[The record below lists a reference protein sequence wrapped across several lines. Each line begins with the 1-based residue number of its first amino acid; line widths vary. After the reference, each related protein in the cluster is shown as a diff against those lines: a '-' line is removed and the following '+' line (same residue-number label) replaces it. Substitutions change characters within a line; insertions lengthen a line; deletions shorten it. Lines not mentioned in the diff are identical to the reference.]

1 MTNPPKLTLER
12 WAALDAAASPGPWG
26 VAERLSGSENHR
38 GFRLYDEASEWFF
51 ADVQP
56 ADEDGVEG
64 RANADFI
71 AASRQAPTRLLAALR
86 GLPTYEAVVVD
97 GGDLEEVIRVAD
109 LHHLIETLDLAAP
122 PQGKQQ

>member
-1 MTNPPKLTLER
+1 MSNDPTKRALER
-12 WAALDAAASPGPWG
+12 WAS
-26 VAERLSGSENHR
+26 NHR

-86 GLPTYEAVVVD
+86 SLPTHEAVVVD
-97 GGDLEEVIRVAD
+97 DGDLEEVIRVAD
-109 LHHLIETLDLAAP
+109 LRHLIETLDLAAP
-122 PQGKQQ
+122 EQALGRTPRTGDEA